1 MPVLSRAR
9 SPQLRPSPSAYA
21 PFVAIAATVLAC
33 FAVSTRLE
41 APPTVAA
48 LTIVNRT
55 QWAAAVGV
63 TNAGQRRRVPVGTVE
78 QSTTRTF
85 HDVLDH
91 SGSWVLRFAYRGVV
105 EEVTVDRSQL
115 AAAGW
120 KLQVP
125 DTFGHAPRAS
135 WACPRHRLRDL
146 PAPFRP
152 PVLSES
158 VSCTYGRRNEPHNER
173 ETGAATLD
181 GDRRSMDAAPAP
193 SDPAAPR
200 GALEEETM
208 HHPLVAGIPATSGE
222 PAGPTAVTPPEEV
235 RR

>member
-63 TNAGQRRRVPVGTVE
+63 TNAGQRRRRARRHRGAIDHPHLPRRARSLRLVGAAVRVP
-78 QSTTRTF
+78 R
-85 HDVLDH
+85 
-91 SGSWVLRFAYRGVV
+91 RRRGGHR
-105 EEVTVDRSQL
+105 RSIAARRGGL
-115 AAAGW
+115 EAAGSGR
-120 KLQVP
+120 
-125 DTFGHAPRAS
+125 FRYAPRAS
-135 WACPRHRLRDL
+135 W
-146 PAPFRP
+146 PAPDTASVTFWRRSDRRL
-152 PVLSES
+152 VKRS
-158 VSCTYGRRNEPHNER
+158 VSCVYGRRNGRTTTAKP
-173 ETGAATLD
+173 GAATLD

-193 SDPAAPR
+193 R
-200 GALEEETM
+200 
-208 HHPLVAGIPATSGE
+208 
-222 PAGPTAVTPPEEV
+222 
-235 RR
+235 